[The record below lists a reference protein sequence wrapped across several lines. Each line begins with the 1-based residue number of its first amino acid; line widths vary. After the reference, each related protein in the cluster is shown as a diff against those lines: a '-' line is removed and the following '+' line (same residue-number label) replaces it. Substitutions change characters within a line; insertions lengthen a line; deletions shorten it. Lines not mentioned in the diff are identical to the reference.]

1 MAYVFGARMALLS
14 VLKVSG
20 SCEGNLDVNEPA
32 TAPDG
37 GSSVHAPSADAAE
50 GDAATEDEGSD
61 GHPDGNLVVVAEAA
75 TSVDDAASLD
85 SGVPV
90 ASDL

>member
-1 MAYVFGARMALLS
+1 MAYVLGARMALLS

-20 SCEGNLDVNEPA
+20 SCEGNLDLNAP
-32 TAPDG
+32 APDG
-37 GSSVHAPSADAAE
+37 GSSMHHPSTDAAL
-50 GDAATEDEGSD
+50 GDAAAEDDDGSD
-61 GHPDGNLVVVAEAA
+61 ASADGNRGVLAEAT
-75 TSVDDAASLD
+75 TSVDDAASFD